1 LLKPLFT
8 TKRHCDTGAGMNDR
22 SPQAGG
28 CLLFLAILVGL
39 VVGLSKGL
47 TGPGLVYGALAGI
60 VLAIGYWLL
69 DRRRRR

>member
-1 LLKPLFT
+1 M
-8 TKRHCDTGAGMNDR
+8 DNR

-47 TGPGLVYGALAGI
+47 TGPGLIYGAMAGI
-60 VLAIGYWLL
+60 ILAVGYYLF